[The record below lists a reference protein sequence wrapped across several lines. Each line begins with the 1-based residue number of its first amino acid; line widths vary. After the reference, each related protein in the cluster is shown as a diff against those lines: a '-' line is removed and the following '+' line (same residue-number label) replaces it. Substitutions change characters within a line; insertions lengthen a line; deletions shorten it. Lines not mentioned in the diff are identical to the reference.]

1 MLGIQVS
8 HFLCKFLRGL
18 NWSLATH
25 KLELNNWVER
35 QATLH
40 NYLQLVNCRAF
51 IFLKSQPGSKF
62 GKSFSSFQSNLR
74 RGIKCLLVN
83 CATEYFDNGEIIL
96 PPTIKDLSTLC
107 ENWEWIP
114 QKWREIHTLKGKRCR
129 SFVITGNGYFWI
141 MERNSSPIIERV
153 VAIFQDLGPKSN
165 IIMAPPAVALK

>member
-25 KLELNNWVER
+25 KLELNNWVDR

-40 NYLQLVNCRAF
+40 NYLQLINCRAF

-83 CATEYFDNGEIIL
+83 RATEYLDNGERIF
-96 PPTIKDLSTLC
+96 PPTINSCHLFKIMKSGYLK
-107 ENWEWIP
+107 NWEKFTP
-114 QKWREIHTLKGKRCR
+114 PKRKICHCFGLTENR
-129 SFVITGNGYFWI
+129 YIWNLDNGEKFITHHIN
-141 MERNSSPIIERV
+141 ERV
-153 VAIFQDLGPKSN
+153 VTTLCLFSRSRS
-165 IIMAPPAVALK
+165 